1 MSSSLPYIGSQISLI
16 SKSDI
21 RYEGTLSSIDTS
33 QHTVSLASVRSFG
46 TEGRR
51 GDGREIPASTEI
63 YEIIIFRGA
72 DIKDLTVIQSTPV
85 QPEPIKK
92 QEVEPKPES
101 SKKQEQE
108 VKQDTFDRKR
118 PQRRYNRY
126 QNRNYGE
133 LHQNPDE
140 RLKETLKEDF
150 DFEAVKLQRNSSNQ
164 ETEKKYDKNLGFFD
178 NLSNNDKEEYDRF
191 KQKAMDRETFGEES
205 VYMAER
211 DLRRYNNR
219 RGRGFRRGRRPRN

>member
-1 MSSSLPYIGSQISLI
+1 MSASLPYIGSQISLI

-33 QHTVSLASVRSFG
+33 QHTVSLANVRSFG

-72 DIKDLTVIQSTPV
+72 DIKDLTVIQSTPAPPEPV
-85 QPEPIKK
+85 QKQEVTPKPEPI
-92 QEVEPKPES
+92 E
-101 SKKQEQE
+101 
-108 VKQDTFDRKR
+108 RRR
-118 PQRRYNRY
+118 PQRRFNRY
-126 QNRNYGE
+126 QGRNYGE

-140 RLKETLKEDF
+140 KLKETLKEDF
-150 DFEAVKLQRNSSNQ
+150 DFDAAKLQRSVSNQ
-164 ETEKKYDKNLGFFD
+164 DLEKKYDKTAGFFD
-178 NLSNNDKEEYDRF
+178 NLTTNDRDDYDRY

-219 RGRGFRRGRRPRN
+219 RGRGFRRGRRPRS